1 MNILIIGDIVGKVG
15 VDAVVKNLSNLKLK
29 YNIGFT
35 IANAENSADGMG
47 ITKQI
52 VNDLYRSGVDV
63 ITMGNHT
70 WGKKDI
76 FSFIDEENRLVR
88 PANYAEGLPG
98 KGSTIIE
105 ANGKKIGVINL
116 IGRINMGGTFDSPF
130 TVADKEIE
138 KLKLFGADIIIVD
151 FHAEA
156 TAEKRALAYY
166 LKDKITLLFGTHTHV
181 QTADDVIYDSGMGYI
196 TDVGMTGPVN
206 SIIGM
211 DIDVAMKR
219 FLTQIPERYTCAQG
233 KEMING
239 IVAEIDDNDNKVVN
253 IIRINQ

>member
-35 IANAENSADGMG
+35 IVNAENSADGMG

-52 VNDLYRSGVDV
+52 ANDLYRCGVDV

-130 TVADKEIE
+130 TVADKEGLDMEEFELELIDYDVE
-138 KLKLFGADIIIVD
+138 EVERD
-151 FHAEA
+151 E
-156 TAEKRALAYY
+156 E
-166 LKDKITLLFGTHTHV
+166 DKTIFIS
-181 QTADDVIYDSGMGYI
+181 APFFSGFDY
-196 TDVGMTGPVN
+196 
-206 SIIGM
+206 
-211 DIDVAMKR
+211 
-219 FLTQIPERYTCAQG
+219 F
-233 KEMING
+233 
-239 IVAEIDDNDNKVVN
+239 
-253 IIRINQ
+253 